1 MKYFRGTQQQC
12 LDLASNMDSHFGY
25 PNITTK
31 TNTTS
36 EVVAI
41 PSTSDYCIFV
51 PDNYLSQMTSEETES
66 LLDARPSELE
76 YKE

>member
-1 MKYFRGTQQQC
+1 MKYFRGTRQEC
-12 LDLASNMDSHFGY
+12 LDLANSMDAHFGY
-25 PNITTK
+25 PNTTTK

-36 EVVAI
+36 EIVAI

>member
-12 LDLASNMDSHFGY
+12 LDLASNMDTHFGY
-25 PNITTK
+25 PNATTK

-41 PSTSDYCIFV
+41 QSTSDYCIFV
-51 PDNYLSQMTSEETES
+51 SDNYLSQMTSEETES

>member
-1 MKYFRGTQQQC
+1 MYYRGTQQGC
-12 LDLASNMDSHFGY
+12 LDLASDMDTHFGY
-25 PNITTK
+25 PNTNTKTITT
-31 TNTTS
+31 S
-36 EVVAI
+36 DIIAI
-41 PSTSDYCIFV
+41 PGTSDYCIFV

>member
-12 LDLASNMDSHFGY
+12 LDLASNMDTHFGY
-25 PNITTK
+25 PNATTK

-41 PSTSDYCIFV
+41 PSRSDYG
-51 PDNYLSQMTSEETES
+51 
-66 LLDARPSELE
+66 
-76 YKE
+76 